1 MAEAIRE
8 LVPAGGTAALPAA
21 GEPRELPSLVPLRG
35 LPVVALALVLLLV
48 VLVGNWLWAL
58 DFVHVTAGAVWTTLD
73 LVLGFVIGPI
83 LRRLSVP
90 ARMEFQKRFMPAML
104 LIMPTVVIMTLGA
117 GFQLARLTGY
127 LAAPDTHPWIVASFG
142 VVGVMTVVALG
153 VLQPANLAV
162 LFEMRKPRPNGQL
175 IGTMMRRYLYTA
187 GVTGLMQVATLVI
200 MTRLAT
206 L

>member
-8 LVPAGGTAALPAA
+8 LAPPGGAAGRPAA
-21 GEPRELPSLVPLRG
+21 GEPRQLPSLVPLRG
-35 LPVVALALVLLLV
+35 LPFIALALLLLLV

-58 DFVHVTAGAVWTTLD
+58 DFVHVTAGALWTSLD

-83 LRRLSVP
+83 LRRLPVP

-104 LIMPTVVIMTLGA
+104 LIMPTVVIMTLAA
-117 GFQLARLTGY
+117 GFQLARLTGD
-127 LAAPDTHPWIVASFG
+127 LAAPATHAWIVASFG

-162 LFEMRKPRPNGQL
+162 LFEMRKPRPDGQL
-175 IGTMMRRYLYTA
+175 IGTLMRRYLYTA